1 MLTTIV
7 RTALSFPRL
16 IVFASI
22 LLVAYGSYQLL
33 SAEFEVFPEFVPAQA
48 SVQVEAP
55 GFTAAQVE
63 LLITRPLEEAL
74 SGATGVV
81 SVRSDSIQGLAVVN
95 FIFRAGEDP
104 YRVRQVVAERLAEVS
119 GRLPAGTGAPALSPL
134 TSSTMDL
141 LKLGLTSERLTPME
155 LREFAQWTLRP
166 LLLAKAGVAR
176 INIFGGELGRIE
188 VHIREQDMLARD
200 IAITQV
206 MIAVEEATRILG
218 GGFIDT
224 SSQRINIEPRGSAFT
239 PEGIAAAVIFSTPEG
254 VVTVGDVADVVV
266 APTPK
271 FGDTSIMGEDG
282 VLLTLSSQYGANT
295 LTTTRVVERALA
307 ELQPAMEEAGI
318 TLHPTLHRPAN
329 FIETAL
335 DGIQIDLLLGAFLIS
350 IVLLAF
356 THDLRVALVAF
367 VSVPFSLLAALL
379 VFDIFGQ
386 AINTMIL
393 GGLAVALGV
402 VIDDAVIGTENILRR
417 LRENGNS
424 DIKAVVLAASLEV
437 RAPVVYA
444 TFVLALTMAPVLFL
458 SGLQGAF
465 FSPLA
470 ASFLLA
476 TFASLVV
483 ALTLTP
489 ALAFL
494 LLSKANLPQEPE
506 LLLKFKRL
514 HERMLRPLCKSP
526 HIALVLTLLI
536 GLVSALGFMQFG
548 SELLPS
554 FREGHYVLAV
564 NGPSGVSLG
573 WMRDLGKQISRDL
586 LAIPGVATVEQQ
598 IGRAEAGEDTFP
610 PSQSEFH
617 VELAHVSGAEE
628 DRILAQIR
636 TVLASF
642 PGMQTE
648 ALTFLG
654 DRIGESLSGET
665 AAIVVS
671 AYGPDLDAL
680 DQVADSIAAAISS
693 VPHAVDVQ
701 IQTPPGAPGLAIEFD
716 ASAMALY
723 GIRASDVFN
732 AIEATYQGR
741 VVSQIMEGIRLTDV
755 AVTVPAPHVQDPE
768 STGAILI
775 RSQQG
780 ITIPLSEI
788 AHVGLTTS
796 RASISHDNGRR
807 RQVITAN
814 ADTTDVVG
822 ITRLVEVEIANSVVL
837 PAGVYL
843 EYSGLAE
850 GEATARQELL
860 VNVALTAIGIV
871 VLLVL
876 AFGGGRPAILILS
889 SAPSALAGGVIVI
902 AFSSGVVSLG
912 SLVGFVTLFGIAARN
927 SILLVSHTE
936 HLVEKEGA
944 PWGIETVLRAS
955 SERLSP
961 ILMTALVTALGMM
974 PLAMGSGEAGREVQG
989 PMAQVILGGL
999 ASSTLLSLFFL
1010 PPLLLAYLYPF
1021 RTTGGNLERL

>member
-1 MLTTIV
+1 MLTAIV

-16 IVFASI
+16 VVLAAI
-22 LLVAYGSYQLL
+22 LLVADGSYQLF

-74 SGATGVV
+74 RGATGVA
-81 SVRSDSIQGLAVVN
+81 SVRSDSIQGLTVVDVT
-95 FIFRAGEDP
+95 FRAGEDP
-104 YRVRQVVAERLAEVS
+104 YRVRQVVAERLAEVG
-119 GRLPAGTGAPALSPL
+119 GRLPAGTGAPTLSPL

-141 LKLGLTSERLTPME
+141 LKLGLTSERLTLME

-166 LLLAKAGVAR
+166 LLLAKEGVAR
-176 INIFGGELGRIE
+176 INIFGGELERIE
-188 VHIREQDMLARD
+188 VRIREQDMLARD
-200 IAITQV
+200 IALTDV
-206 MIAVEEATRILG
+206 MAAVEEATRILG
-218 GGFIDT
+218 GGFVDT
-224 SSQRINIEPRGSAFT
+224 SSQRINIELRGAAFT
-239 PEGIAAAVIFSTPEG
+239 PEGIAAAVIFSTPGG

-266 APTPK
+266 APAPK
-271 FGDTSIMGEDG
+271 FGDASVMGKDG

-295 LTTTRVVERALA
+295 LTTTRVVETALA
-307 ELQPAMEEAGI
+307 ELQPALDRAGI
-318 TLHPTLHRPAN
+318 TLYPALHRPAN

-335 DGIQIDLLLGAFLIS
+335 DGIRIDLLLGAFLII

-379 VFDIFGQ
+379 VFDISGQ

-417 LRENGNS
+417 LRENGHS
-424 DIKAVVLAASLEV
+424 DIRAVVLAASVEV

-470 ASFLLA
+470 AAFLLA
-476 TFASLVV
+476 TFASLLV

-494 LLSKANLPQEPE
+494 LLSKTKLPKEPA
-506 LLLKFKRL
+506 LLHTFKQLHGRL
-514 HERMLRPLCKSP
+514 LRPLCKKP
-526 HIALVLTLLI
+526 GIALVLTLLI
-536 GLVSALGFMQFG
+536 GLVSVLGFMRFG
-548 SELLPS
+548 AELLPS

-564 NGPSGVSLG
+564 NGPSGVSIG
-573 WMRDLGKQISRDL
+573 WMHDQGDRITRDL

-610 PSQSEFH
+610 PSESEFH

-636 TVLASF
+636 TVLASY

-671 AYGPDLDAL
+671 AYGPDLDVL
-680 DQVADSIAAAISS
+680 DQVADRIAAVISS
-693 VPHAVDVQ
+693 VPHVVDVQ
-701 IQTPPGAPGLAIEFD
+701 IQAPPGAPGLAIEFD
-716 ASAMALY
+716 PSAMTLY

-732 AIEATYQGR
+732 AIEATYQGK
-741 VVSQIMEGIRLTDV
+741 VVSQVMDGIRLTDV
-755 AVTVPAPHVQDPE
+755 AVTVPAPPVQDPE
-768 STGAILI
+768 SAGAILV

-780 ITIPLSEI
+780 TTIPLSEI
-788 AHVGLTTS
+788 AHVGLITS

-814 ADTTDVVG
+814 SDTADVAGTASLIQT
-822 ITRLVEVEIANSVVL
+822 EIANQLTL
-837 PAGVYL
+837 PEGVYL
-843 EYSGLAE
+843 EFSGMAE
-850 GEATARQELL
+850 GEAAARQELL
-860 VNVALTAIGIV
+860 INVALAAIGIV

-889 SAPSALAGGVIVI
+889 SAPGALAGGVIVI
-902 AFSSGVVSLG
+902 AFTSGVVSLG

-927 SILLVSHTE
+927 SILLVSHAE

-944 PWGIETVLRAS
+944 PWGMDTVLRAS
-955 SERLSP
+955 SERLAP

-999 ASSTLLSLFFL
+999 ASSTLLSLFLL
-1010 PPLLLAYLYPF
+1010 PPLLLAYLHSS
-1021 RTTGGNLERL
+1021 RSSSV